1 MTVDPAMIVATAA
14 AAFFVG
20 LGKGGLAL
28 MGMLGVP
35 VMSLVMSPIR
45 KRPVWAI

>member
-1 MTVDPAMIVATAA
+1 M
-14 AAFFVG
+14 
-20 LGKGGLAL
+20 

-45 KRPVWAI
+45 GAAILLPVYVFSDIVAVWLYRRHFSVRNLRIS